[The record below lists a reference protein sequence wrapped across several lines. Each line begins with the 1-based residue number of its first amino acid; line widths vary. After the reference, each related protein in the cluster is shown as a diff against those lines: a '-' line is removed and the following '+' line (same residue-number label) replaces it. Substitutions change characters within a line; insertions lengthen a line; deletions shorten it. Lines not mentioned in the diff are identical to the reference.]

1 MASDDALPGRSPGAA
16 CSPDHPVDELIL
28 AALQAQLTPEQAT
41 RLGSWRRASPANEA
55 HYQEMARLWELSCRE
70 DPLVSRDAPV
80 PSLSALRSR
89 HGGRMSLVGG
99 GRRARW
105 ARWASAAAV
114 AAAAVL
120 LLAVRGAER
129 PAAPVAGAEGFRAS
143 EFVTEQSEMVTAS
156 LADGSVVRLAP
167 ESRLRVTPAA
177 NRREVWLDGE
187 AFFAVARDSARPFS
201 VRTRAGS
208 VEVLGTR
215 FDLQVVGSELRL
227 VVTEGKVALV
237 SGPHRQ
243 MVVAGQIA
251 RVRDGGPPEVEGAVA
266 VAVDSVLAWTR
277 GFIVFQNTPLHQV
290 ARELERRYDVRVL
303 LPDST
308 IASRTVT
315 AWFTN
320 QEVGQVLFAIC
331 SAVDAHCTLRDNVA
345 SIEP

>member
-1 MASDDALPGRSPGAA
+1 M
-16 CSPDHPVDELIL
+16 DELIL
-28 AALQAQLTPEQAT
+28 SALQERLTPAEALRLDSWRKASPVNEQYYQDMVRLWDSIPRQDPLVVRTAEIVGETPSWAALQA
-41 RLGSWRRASPANEA
+41 RASSDTHDVRTAS
-55 HYQEMARLWELSCRE
+55 QR
-70 DPLVSRDAPV
+70 
-80 PSLSALRSR
+80 ALKWS
-89 HGGRMSLVGG
+89 
-99 GRRARW
+99 RW
-105 ARWASAAAV
+105 AGAAAV
-114 AAAAVL
+114 AALVL
-120 LLAVRGAER
+120 LMVRIADE
-129 PAAPVAGAEGFRAS
+129 PPTAASRGVEEFRAS
-143 EFVTEQSEMVTAS
+143 EFVTDQSEMVTAS

-167 ESRLRVTPAA
+167 ESRLRVTPAI

-187 AFFAVARDSARPFS
+187 AFFAVARDSVRPFS

-237 SGPHRQ
+237 SGAHRQ
-243 MVVAGQIA
+243 TVVAGQIA
-251 RVRDGGPPEVEGAVA
+251 RVRDGGPPQVEGA

-290 ARELERRYDVRVL
+290 AAELEQRYGARVL

-320 QEVGQVLFAIC
+320 QGLDQVLSAIC
-331 SAVDAHCTLRDNVA
+331 RAVDAHCSLRDNVA

>member
-1 MASDDALPGRSPGAA
+1 M
-16 CSPDHPVDELIL
+16 DELIL
-28 AALQAQLTPEQAT
+28 SALQERLTPAEAL
-41 RLGSWRRASPANEA
+41 RLDSWRKASPVNEQY
-55 HYQEMARLWELSCRE
+55 YQDMVRLWDSIPRQ
-70 DPLVSRDAPV
+70 DPLVERVAATIAATPSWADLQARASSDARDVRTAPQ
-80 PSLSALRSR
+80 
-89 HGGRMSLVGG
+89 
-99 GRRARW
+99 RAWQWSRW
-105 ARWASAAAV
+105 AGAVAV
-114 AAAAVL
+114 AAL
-120 LLAVRGAER
+120 LLLMVR
-129 PAAPVAGAEGFRAS
+129 VADEPPIDTSRSTEEFRAS
-143 EFVTEQSEMVTAS
+143 EFVTDQSEMVTAS

-167 ESRLRVTPAA
+167 ESRLRVTPAI

-187 AFFAVARDSARPFS
+187 AFFAVARDSVRPFS

-237 SGPHRQ
+237 SGAHRQ
-243 MVVAGQIA
+243 TVVAGQIA
-251 RVRDGGPPEVEGAVA
+251 RVRDGGPPQVEGA

-290 ARELERRYDVRVL
+290 AAELEQRYGARVL

-320 QEVGQVLFAIC
+320 QGLDQVLSAIC
-331 SAVDAHCTLRDNVA
+331 RAVDAHCSLRDNVA